1 MDAAG
6 EPAPQGEYPSSA
18 VLGAVLATLFIP
30 LISLIAALVLAGQQA
45 NERKRAQLRTWAWAS
60 GGWIAVQ
67 AVAAII
73 FFVAV
78 ASSGPSVD
86 RSGPCMGGPEIGAT
100 GRDTGDGEHFVL
112 PCAGGGTVTV
122 RVP

>member
-6 EPAPQGEYPSSA
+6 EPAPQEEYPSSA
-18 VLGAVLATLFIP
+18 VLGAALATLFIP
-30 LISLIAALVLAGQQA
+30 LISLILALVLGGQQV

-60 GGWIAVQ
+60 AGWIAFQILVG
-67 AVAAII
+67 II

-78 ASSGPSVD
+78 SSGSSVD
-86 RSGPCMGGPEIGAT
+86 RSGPCVGGPELGAT

-112 PCAGGGTVTV
+112 PCVGGGTVTV